1 MNINGNE
8 SNYNNIQAQRINY
21 YPGQEIIQPP
31 APTSLINDNMNING
45 NESIYNNNNIRAERV
60 NYYPGQEIIQ
70 PPASATVINMS
81 PNANDKIQGLKQEI
95 QDLRQIILQNNKQ
108 TTNSMGNN

>member
-1 MNINGNE
+1 
-8 SNYNNIQAQRINY
+8 
-21 YPGQEIIQPP
+21 
-31 APTSLINDNMNING
+31 
-45 NESIYNNNNIRAERV
+45 ERV